1 MTKANTNFET
11 SLQELNTLVD
21 KMEHG
26 DLDLEQSLKYFEQGV
41 TLIRKCQ
48 TELKQAEQKVQILV
62 EKNSKLELEDYDTE

>member
-1 MTKANTNFET
+1 MAKTNTNFET
-11 SLQELNTLVD
+11 SLQELNILVD

-26 DLDLEQSLKYFEQGV
+26 DLDLEQALKYFEQGV

-62 EKNSKLELEDYDTE
+62 EKNSKLELEDYDE

>member
-1 MTKANTNFET
+1 MAKTNTNFET
-11 SLQELNTLVD
+11 SLQELNILVD

-26 DLDLEQSLKYFEQGV
+26 DLDLEQALKYFEQGV